1 MSSVKLNRDLER
13 LVVGI
18 EELRQIR
25 IAASI
30 PYFKKSDS
38 QSDISSRIQLISS
51 ERKRLYGSGW
61 MKLRTSRRNKIEQ
74 LELEQENRRNND
86 DFYYQNNPKFI
97 LDSTD
102 FNIECDEDKD
112 GAELR
117 YEDLNYSYNDS
128 TSVTHSSLLLQSQD
142 KEHHTKESNKLKATV
157 KLLAESIEEI
167 GNLRALLEC
176 SHNPAIL
183 QKLLNSKLFE
193 NTTTAT
199 TSTTDV
205 SKYNTNI
212 HNIHEKSDNNSL
224 NKEFKYRA
232 LLLEQSKLIDQVS
245 VPKLLDF
252 IYTFAYNRML
262 MMNISV
268 LYS

>member
-1 MSSVKLNRDLER
+1 MSSLKLNRDLER

-38 QSDISSRIQLISS
+38 QSDISSRIQRISS

-128 TSVTHSSLLLQSQD
+128 TSVTHSSILFQSQD

-193 NTTTAT
+193 NATTT

-205 SKYNTNI
+205 SIYNNI
-212 HNIHEKSDNNSL
+212 HNKHEKSDDNNSL
-224 NKEFKYRA
+224 TKEFKYRA

-245 VPKLLDF
+245 VPKFIDF
-252 IYTFAYNRML
+252 TYTFAYNRML